1 MQEPTQKP
9 WGIILGIVLVASVLG
24 GGLAWILG
32 QSNSTQSSNPQ
43 TTETPI
49 PSPTTTGAVSPTVA
63 FSPTVTNPPV
73 PTTDGTAQ
81 PYWLKKST
89 SKTEYIPQKGPIVA
103 AKPSDA
109 EALDQAFKQ
118 LLSGPDDTGTSTTIP
133 KGTKLLN
140 LALKADGVHVDLSKE
155 FTAGGGSESMKGR
168 LGQILYTAT
177 SLKADTPVWIS
188 VEGKPLEVLGGEG
201 LAVDQPLTRTVFE
214 KEY

>member
-9 WGIILGIVLVASVLG
+9 WSLILGVVLVASVLG

-32 QSNSTQSSNPQ
+32 QSNSSK
-43 TTETPI
+43 
-49 PSPTTTGAVSPTVA
+49 SPTLQATDTPTPTTSLAVTPTA
-63 FSPTVTNPPV
+63 TPSTTITSPPV
-73 PTTDGTAQ
+73 PTTDGTPQ

-89 SKTEYIPQKGPIVA
+89 NQTEYIPKSGPTVA
-103 AKPSDA
+103 AKPSDD
-109 EALDQAFKQ
+109 EALNAALKQ
-118 LLSGPDDTGTSTTIP
+118 LLSGPQDANTSTTIP

-140 LALKADGVHVDLSKE
+140 LAVKADGVHVDLSKE

-201 LAVDQPLTRTVFE
+201 LAVDQPLTRKVFE